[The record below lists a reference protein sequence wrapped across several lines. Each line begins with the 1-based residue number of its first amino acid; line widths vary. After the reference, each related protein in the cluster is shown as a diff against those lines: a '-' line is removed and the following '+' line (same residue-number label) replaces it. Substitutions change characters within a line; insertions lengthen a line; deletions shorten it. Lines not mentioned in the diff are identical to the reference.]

1 MHRSALRGDDHSLS
15 GFGTGATGTDRSN
28 RESNPNTRFRNT
40 LLGVRNRLSSSA
52 AALLSSA
59 GSTSLSVFVS
69 GRPWA
74 LSSILILV
82 ANSRR
87 HSERSNSS
95 SSAAKDFP
103 RLDQRNRIR
112 HQCQYCRHPVPSP
125 FGLSSV
131 QKCRLTRPN
140 RRCLPVSVG
149 CRCSEAAHAHLSDL
163 RRRCWGQNWGHAA
176 TRESRT

>member
-1 MHRSALRGDDHSLS
+1 MLC
-15 GFGTGATGTDRSN
+15 
-28 RESNPNTRFRNT
+28 
-40 LLGVRNRLSSSA
+40 VRYRLSSSA

-149 CRCSEAAHAHLSDL
+149 CRCSEAAHAHVSDVRRQVSVLSSVLGAKLGADQL
-163 RRRCWGQNWGHAA
+163 SELSYSHR
-176 TRESRT
+176 TPIREVTPIGSFRQLSN